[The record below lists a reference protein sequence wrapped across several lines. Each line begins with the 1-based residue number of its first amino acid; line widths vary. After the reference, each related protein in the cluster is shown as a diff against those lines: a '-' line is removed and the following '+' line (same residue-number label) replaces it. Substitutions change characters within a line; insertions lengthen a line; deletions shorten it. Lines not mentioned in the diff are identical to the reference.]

1 MALENTEHPK
11 CPKFDDAV
19 RAETII
25 SGYLVKKINKNFSHM
40 IMIS

>member
-1 MALENTEHPK
+1 MALENVEHEK

-19 RAETII
+19 WAETII
-25 SGYLVKKINKNFSHM
+25 SGYLIKSIDKSKTHM